1 MDASYCDFRIGST
14 RDPSDNAHH
23 SRIGRFREPPCQG
36 RCARPWQGRVAGV
49 GLAVADD
56 VDQARA
62 KAARVS
68 QAVRVRA

>member
-1 MDASYCDFRIGST
+1 M
-14 RDPSDNAHH
+14 
-23 SRIGRFREPPCQG
+23 
-36 RCARPWQGRVAGV
+36 GV

>member
-1 MDASYCDFRIGST
+1 M
-14 RDPSDNAHH
+14 
-23 SRIGRFREPPCQG
+23 
-36 RCARPWQGRVAGV
+36 GV

-68 QAVRVRA
+68 QAVRVFQSGSRNSSHP

>member
-1 MDASYCDFRIGST
+1 M
-14 RDPSDNAHH
+14 
-23 SRIGRFREPPCQG
+23 
-36 RCARPWQGRVAGV
+36 GV

-68 QAVRVRA
+68 QAVRARVLPIRKSQ